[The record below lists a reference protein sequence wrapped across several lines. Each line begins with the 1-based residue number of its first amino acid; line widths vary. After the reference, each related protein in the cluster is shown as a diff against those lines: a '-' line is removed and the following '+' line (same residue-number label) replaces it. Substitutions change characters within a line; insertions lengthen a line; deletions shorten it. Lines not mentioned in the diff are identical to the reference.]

1 MQGMANDAEGKKRAP
16 TVWVLDTE
24 TKGTGA
30 EMIPLEKAQRRK
42 SSQSPRE
49 RIRVLRRPSQS
60 KDEPGIDELDD
71 SCRSEEVRPRRFKLV
86 NVLRRQVVAEDVGAR
101 EIVQALEGVP
111 SIADVHIYVKQDA
124 EEPWRLLTFAEK
136 RAFFQVGR
144 RVRDP
149 E

>member
-49 RIRVLRRPSQS
+49 RIRVIRRPARSQAT
-60 KDEPGIDELDD
+60 PGTGELDT
-71 SCRSEEVRPRRFKLV
+71 RTSEQVRPRRFKLV
-86 NVLRRQVVAEDVGAR
+86 NVLKRQVVAEDVGAR
-101 EIVQALEGVP
+101 EIVEALEGVP
-111 SIADVHIYVKQDA
+111 SIADVHIYVRHDA
-124 EEPWRLLTFAEK
+124 EERWRPLTFAE
-136 RAFFQVGR
+136 RQAFWRYRSAG
-144 RVRDP
+144 
-149 E
+149 